1 MCPQMGKL
9 RDDWRRPA
17 NKGLAGPESL
27 SHNLPMPRY
36 KAPEHM
42 TAVEELRRL
51 LKWAEQQGFSNVAA
65 ALRRVLIKLKK
76 AQPTH

>member
-1 MCPQMGKL
+1 
-9 RDDWRRPA
+9 
-17 NKGLAGPESL
+17 
-27 SHNLPMPRY
+27 
-36 KAPEHM
+36 M